1 MKSYLDKLQELGI
14 ETLTEHKDEIKQAMV
29 DSQIEIIKK
38 SPQLL
43 EKLLDAVLSSDG
55 DSDQAAK

>member
-1 MKSYLDKLQELGI
+1 MISYFDKLQEIGVESL
-14 ETLTEHKDEIKQAMV
+14 EENKDEIKKAIK

-43 EKLLDAVLSSDG
+43 EKLLDILVSYNEEEE
-55 DSDQAAK
+55 